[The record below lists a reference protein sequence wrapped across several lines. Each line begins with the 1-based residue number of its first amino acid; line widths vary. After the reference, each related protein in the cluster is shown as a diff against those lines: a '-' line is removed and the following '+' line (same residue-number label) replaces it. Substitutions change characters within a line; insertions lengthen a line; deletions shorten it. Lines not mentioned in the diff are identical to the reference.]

1 METKQH
7 VLIELNPGSGTMRI
21 SADSFSD
28 PDDVL
33 GTKAQ
38 RRFLASFA
46 RVIAVGCLGSAVAG
60 GTIALGIWIGLRLD
74 EKHFL
79 LMAGLL
85 SYAVIPAI
93 GVFMAGAIVALW
105 TERLP
110 KGLFLTVFAI
120 AYVIIGVGTFTPS
133 APNLPFN
140 DLAAEY
146 IVHWAVVGA
155 VMIPGAWLIGKFGRT
170 RSR

>member
-1 METKQH
+1 
-7 VLIELNPGSGTMRI
+7 MRI

-28 PDDVL
+28 PDDVA

-38 RRFLASFA
+38 RGFIVSVA
-46 RVIAVGCLGSAVAG
+46 RLVAVGILGSVVAG

-93 GVFMAGAIVALW
+93 GVFVAGAIVALW

-155 VMIPGAWLIGKFGRT
+155 VMTPGAWLVGKFGRETT
-170 RSR
+170 RRAGSR